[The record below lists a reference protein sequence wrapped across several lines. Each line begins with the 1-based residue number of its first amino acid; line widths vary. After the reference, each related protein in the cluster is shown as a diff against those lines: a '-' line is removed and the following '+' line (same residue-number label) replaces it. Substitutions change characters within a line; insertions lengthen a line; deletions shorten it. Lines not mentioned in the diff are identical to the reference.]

1 MADSAKTSNVQPTAL
16 ITGASRG
23 LGAAIARELAPTH
36 RLLLGART
44 PQALEPIL
52 SELPGSVG
60 WPVELTD
67 YPAVARAAESVERLD
82 VLVHNAGIAD
92 LGTIADSSVA
102 QWRNTLEA
110 NLIAVAELTRLLL
123 PALRAAGG
131 HVVLINS
138 GAGLR
143 ANPGWGVYAASK
155 FGLRAFGDAL
165 RLEEPSLRVTSIHP
179 GRIDTDMQREIIA
192 GEGRDY
198 DPGEFLEATTVAGV
212 VRTAVQTPRD
222 AHPTEI
228 VLRPIAR

>member
-1 MADSAKTSNVQPTAL
+1 MTASGVTSSQPIAL

-44 PQALEPIL
+44 AESLAPIL
-52 SELPGSVG
+52 AELPGATG

-67 YPAVARAAESVERLD
+67 YDALAAATASIERLD
-82 VLVHNAGIAD
+82 VLVHNAGVAE
-92 LGTIADSSVA
+92 LGSIADSSVK

-123 PALRAAGG
+123 PALRVAEG

-143 ANPGWGVYAASK
+143 VNPGWGVYAASK
-155 FGLRAFGDAL
+155 FGMRAFGDAL
-165 RLEEPSLRVTSIHP
+165 RLEEPDLRVTSLHP
-179 GRIDTDMQREIIA
+179 GRIDTDMQRAIVA
-192 GEGRDY
+192 GEGREYRPED
-198 DPGEFLEATTVAGV
+198 FLTPETVARA
-212 VRTAVQTPRD
+212 VRTAVETPHD